1 MSLSEYTPKTITL
14 EKFHELLAQSYA
26 VCVNDTLYF
35 VGYDASTGAPQ
46 RFVEYDASTGAPYI
60 ANNDGEDYVDLSSVD
75 GTIEAHPNKVF
86 FYVGGEPIEMVFLQI
101 MKPA

>member
-1 MSLSEYTPKTITL
+1 MTL
-14 EKFHELLAQSYA
+14 EKLHELLAQSYA

-35 VGYDASTGAPQ
+35 VGYDASTGAP
-46 RFVEYDASTGAPYI
+46 YI
-60 ANNDGEDYVDLSSVD
+60 SNNDGEDYVDLSSVD

>member
-1 MSLSEYTPKTITL
+1 MSLSEYTLQTMTL
-14 EKFHELLAQSYA
+14 EKLHELLAQSYA

-35 VGYDASTGAPQ
+35 VGYDASTGAP
-46 RFVEYDASTGAPYI
+46 YI
-60 ANNDGEDYVDLSSVD
+60 SNNDGEDYVDLSSVD

-86 FYVGGEPIEMVFLQI
+86 FYVGGEPIEIVFLQI

>member
-1 MSLSEYTPKTITL
+1 MSLPEYTLQTMTL
-14 EKFHELLAQSYA
+14 EKLHELLAQSYA

-35 VGYDASTGAPQ
+35 VGYDASTGAP
-46 RFVEYDASTGAPYI
+46 YI
-60 ANNDGEDYVDLSSVD
+60 SNNDGEDYVDLSSVD